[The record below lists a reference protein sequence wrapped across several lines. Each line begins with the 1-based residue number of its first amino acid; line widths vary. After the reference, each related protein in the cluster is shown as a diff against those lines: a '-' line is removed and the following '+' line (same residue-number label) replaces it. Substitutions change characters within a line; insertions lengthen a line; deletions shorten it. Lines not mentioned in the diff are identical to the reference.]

1 MLLPTEAV
9 RLPQADLSQPI
20 GEMTFE
26 EETKTPKK
34 DGSAGGSGGSMISL
48 GPSPI

>member
-1 MLLPTEAV
+1 LPVEGV
-9 RLPQADLSQPI
+9 RLPKTDLSIPT

-48 GPSPI
+48 SPSPI